1 MASAFLV
8 TRARTVKINQGAVGQ
23 RKPGQLER
31 GNNMAKTIG
40 ELIEDRSDFY
50 VVSSSDSVS
59 SACQYMSK
67 RNVGAVAVRDDKGHY
82 CGVFSERDLL
92 KKVVSRDADPHQT
105 LVGDVMSRD
114 LVTARPDESCVVAA
128 ERMEEREMRHL
139 LVLDG
144 TRYLGMVTQRDLT
157 NAFLDEVAKERDLFR
172 AG

>member
-1 MASAFLV
+1 
-8 TRARTVKINQGAVGQ
+8 
-23 RKPGQLER
+23 
-31 GNNMAKTIG
+31 MAKTIG
-40 ELIEDRSDFY
+40 ELLEDRSDFY

-67 RNVGAVAVRDDKGHY
+67 RNVGAVAVRDEKDHY

-92 KKVVSRDADPHQT
+92 NKVVSRDADPHKT

-114 LVTARPDESCVVAA
+114 LVTARPDENCVVAG
-128 ERMEEREMRHL
+128 ERMEERETRHL

-157 NAFLDEVAKERDLFR
+157 NAFLDEVMNERDLLR
-172 AG
+172 RYASSELAE